1 MSDINI
7 SDIKSL
13 VNDLLFENKINEK
26 YTPDDFVNI
35 KSTMYDRPGPNISG
49 DNQYDSVEDEE
60 IVMPIT
66 ADDVV
71 NNTALINRNKN
82 FRDSEYA
89 PNNRVELSSALV
101 SIVDTYSDDEIN
113 IDISQKIW
121 KSVTD
126 ILDKVFGLFVS

>member
-26 YTPDDFVNI
+26 YTPDDFVNMR
-35 KSTMYDRPGPNISG
+35 STMYSRPGSKISG
-49 DNQYDSVEDEE
+49 DNQYDSIEDEV

-82 FRDSEYA
+82 FRDSEYT
-89 PNNRVELSSALV
+89 PNNRIELSSALV

-113 IDISQKIW
+113 LNISQKIW

-126 ILDKVFGLFVS
+126 ILDKV

>member
-126 ILDKVFGLFVS
+126 ILDKV